1 MSCAG
6 SPFPHRRQ
14 RDGLGGLCLPC
25 AAAGAL
31 LVARCPRALGWVPE
45 KPPSLYLVHHGGQQE
60 ALVPP
65 RGEAAGGRG
74 CCPPGPPPLAATALP
89 HAWPSPSAQGSFNEK
104 NPQLD
109 SLLIP

>member
-60 ALVPP
+60 AQCLRGVRLLVA
-65 RGEAAGGRG
+65 EAAALLV
-74 CCPPGPPPLAATALP
+74 PPLAATALP